1 MYQKETFFKDME
13 NCKIPFTH
21 IEENI
26 TDPSLKAID
35 KLYGAADVMSMEN
48 AKKHYFNLKL
58 LAFFGTAL
66 AVLFL
71 LYDEAELHLFIFLC
85 IIILA
90 IFGYSDKFG
99 VQYENHKK
107 YLEYRVLAETL
118 RVHYFLSIAGI
129 KEHITIIL
137 PWFIKKNSPWI
148 NEILL
153 SLPVHTTTEKR
164 SILNCWIRDQ
174 LEYHQKAWIESNEKK
189 QRNDK
194 STRRALYITVAT
206 FLIAGAFEFYM
217 LFNASGEIHIN
228 ELGMILKTLQDSGIM
243 VGFEQV
249 DMIRSLLKII
259 VGSMSAFTLF
269 LGSYYG
275 KMSLSN
281 EINDHRRMVMLYEKA
296 ENEVLQKGES
306 EDLIMSLA
314 HEFLI
319 ENTLWFAYQSNN
331 TPELILE

>member
-1 MYQKETFFKDME
+1 MYKKEDFFKDME

-21 IEENI
+21 IEEDI

-35 KLYGAADVMSMEN
+35 ELYGAADVMSMEN

-66 AVLFL
+66 TVLFL

-90 IFGYSDKFG
+90 ILGYSDKFG
-99 VQYENHKK
+99 AQYENHKK
-107 YLEYRVLAETL
+107 YLEYRVFAETL
-118 RVHYFLSIAGI
+118 RAHYFLSIAGI
-129 KEHITIIL
+129 NEHITIIL

-153 SLPVHTTTEKR
+153 SLPVNATTEKR
-164 SILNCWIRDQ
+164 PILNCWIRDQ
-174 LEYHQKAWIESNEKK
+174 REYHQKAWIESTEKK

-243 VGFEQV
+243 VGFEQA
-249 DMIRSLLKII
+249 DMIRSLLKIV

-281 EINDHRRMVMLYEKA
+281 AINDHRRMVMLYEKA

-319 ENTLWFAYQSNN
+319 ENTVWFAYQSNN